1 MPPKR
6 SGTRKSP
13 RGASLLATP
22 PRKFASPKTPASG
35 LGSSRKRRKSPG
47 RLSSRKKVKQRLDKS
62 FPRDDVDPEDQE
74 DDALATGD
82 PDGEEPQ
89 DDPGYAPEDPPSL
102 LDQLEASEN
111 PLMKLVAQEFRARD
125 SREDALRNELAAVK
139 READQRQAIR
149 DYEENVPTRFR
160 FPPDAIKQAIQLFVI
175 PSLRDDTIRRFYTN
189 LEVSPSTQASVTRAF
204 SLVMLTK
211 STRNKIYGRRLRDS
225 SLSTKPRTLSEGE
238 IALYSKEQLAKEKV
252 MSQMHE
258 DFAPVLQVLYHFM
271 LHIAGFSN

>member
-1 MPPKR
+1 MNKR
-6 SGTRKSP
+6 
-13 RGASLLATP
+13 LY
-22 PRKFASPKTPASG
+22 
-35 LGSSRKRRKSPG
+35 
-47 RLSSRKKVKQRLDKS
+47 
-62 FPRDDVDPEDQE
+62 PRDDVDPDNQE
-74 DDALATGD
+74 DGAPATGD

-89 DDPGYAPEDPPSL
+89 DDLGYVPEDPPSL

-149 DYEENVPTRFR
+149 DYEEKVPTRFR

-204 SLVMLTK
+204 SLVKLTK
-211 STRNKIYGRRLRDS
+211 
-225 SLSTKPRTLSEGE
+225 
-238 IALYSKEQLAKEKV
+238 
-252 MSQMHE
+252 
-258 DFAPVLQVLYHFM
+258 
-271 LHIAGFSN
+271 